1 MIDFEKIVDEIC
13 VAIKS
18 QNRDNRIK
26 EVLGGIVYPKDLE
39 KLENELRDINIG
51 ITLYPNDPI
60 FKDWVKRIL
69 EKYL

>member
-13 VAIKS
+13 AAIKS
-18 QNRDNRIK
+18 QNRDNKIN
-26 EVLGGIVYPKDLE
+26 EILGEIVNPEELE

-51 ITLYPNDPI
+51 TTLYPNDPI